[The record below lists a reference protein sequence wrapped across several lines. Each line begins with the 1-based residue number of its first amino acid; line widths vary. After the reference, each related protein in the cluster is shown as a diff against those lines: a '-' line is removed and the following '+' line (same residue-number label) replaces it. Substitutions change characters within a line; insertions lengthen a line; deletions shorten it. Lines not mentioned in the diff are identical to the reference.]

1 MADFNFYINR
11 QGIQGRKGDK
21 GETGFSPVI
30 SVGTDTPNEY
40 KLIIANESNSFETPN
55 LRGNINVLDNGG
67 TYLRYDA
74 ETQQISAQGL
84 DAATSTNVGGVLM
97 STDADIE
104 GMGDGSVITPAD
116 LADALPIYLQGEGA
130 VTITQ
135 DEETSKTKINV
146 DLSSV
151 EDLQSRVSAAEAEI
165 VGIQAD
171 VADLDA
177 DNTDNKAI
185 IDAHTNSIA
194 NINDSIAS
202 LQQTKQAK
210 LTAGEGITIDSNNV
224 ISSTGGGGA
233 GDVTA
238 AGDNTF
244 TGSNNF
250 TKQVNLGN
258 GAILNDYIPIEF
270 GTYTSSGSQVMNR
283 GTIQNEQ
290 TEFTKT
296 YPSGSESY
304 LLANTLK
311 INGGYNL
318 ILDAGSIKD
327 QDPMTLEDYTYK
339 GKILDGDGNVIL
351 SQGNVT
357 AGEGVTIN
365 KTDNGIEIVVDNSG
379 GGSTPSNM
387 VTTDT
392 KQVITGEKIIQNK
405 ENDSRDSHDGLVF
418 RCKNPKVEPWEAF
431 IKATDS
437 SGSEN
442 EGVLFLGNCYGGIEI
457 DGNNLHTGYILP
469 KYNEDSITFGN
480 SGGGDAA
487 LFYFNKGADMAS
499 LLIRSGGDSR
509 FAPALSTSS
518 IVAGDNI
525 SIEKDTTKG
534 IVTISASGGGS
545 GSAPENMVTTNTD
558 QYINSV
564 KTFNYDNSVT
574 DAASNAV
581 ELGNN
586 GIRFRTFTSGYE
598 HKIQG
603 FDYTNG
609 SLYFGGFGGGI
620 KFGSSVYDK
629 NGNEIVGGSGGLTAA
644 EAAEAAM
651 GSSKIIS
658 LSIPEPDTQTRASAA
673 GIITLYLKCSELHL
687 KNVTTG
693 EQFLLMAAGSPDF
706 LSASIRVSAND
717 RFMYSVVDR
726 QANGF
731 SDKCYFTYLNGT
743 NPDA

>member
-194 NINDSIAS
+194 DINDSIAS

-296 YPSGSESY
+296 YPSGFESY

-318 ILDAGSIKD
+318 ILDAGYIKD
-327 QDPMTLEDYTYK
+327 QDSMTLEDYTYK

-405 ENDSRDSHDGLVF
+405 ENDSRNSHDGLVF

-437 SGSEN
+437 SGSGN

-457 DGNNLHTGYILP
+457 DGNNLHTGHILP

-480 SGGGDAA
+480 SSGGDAA

-499 LLIRSGGDSR
+499 LQIRSGGDSG

-545 GSAPENMVTTNTD
+545 GSAPENMVTTDTD
-558 QYINSV
+558 QTITAT
-564 KTFNYDNSVT
+564 KTI
-574 DAASNAV
+574 SNGSQIKLETGESSRTGILYSDTGV
-581 ELGNN
+581 YGNIILGCQES
-586 GIRFRTFTSGYE
+586 SGYGTE
-598 HKIQG
+598 SIILGAQGSGSNYSRRGIFLSHPTDEAVYVGRPEYACKIQG
-603 FDYTNG
+603 
-609 SLYFGGFGGGI
+609 
-620 KFGSSVYDK
+620 VYDLK
-629 NGNEIVGGSGGLTAA
+629 LWGGYAQNSYLTLSNDSMPYTKADGTTIDLLAGG
-644 EAAEAAM
+644 
-651 GSSKIIS
+651 
-658 LSIPEPDTQTRASAA
+658 ASAA
-673 GIITLYLKCSELHL
+673 SVASETGGVTGDLKDSTGTAIAKVENGIITE
-687 KNVTTG
+687 
-693 EQFLLMAAGSPDF
+693 F
-706 LSASIRVSAND
+706 
-717 RFMYSVVDR
+717 
-726 QANGF
+726 
-731 SDKCYFTYLNGT
+731 YF
-743 NPDA
+743 

>member
-194 NINDSIAS
+194 DINDSIAS

-244 TGSNNF
+244 TGSNHF
-250 TKQVNLGN
+250 TKQVSLGG
-258 GAILNDYIPIEF
+258 GALLRDAIPIEF
-270 GTYTSSGSQVMNR
+270 GTFTRTGSSVVNR
-283 GTIQNEQ
+283 GTIQNEY
-290 TEFTKT
+290 TELNPV
-296 YPSGSESY
+296 YPSGDESY
-304 LLANTLK
+304 ILANTLK

-318 ILDAGSIKD
+318 ILDAGYVKD

-365 KTDNGIEIVVDNSG
+365 KTTNGIEIVVDNSG
-379 GGSTPSNM
+379 GGSIDTSNL
-387 VTTDT
+387 VTIDTDQT
-392 KQVITGEKIIQNK
+392 ITGKKTFSVEGESRPNTLNIIPHI
-405 ENDSRDSHDGLVF
+405 NDWKDDITNSFS
-418 RCKNPKVEPWEAF
+418 
-431 IKATDS
+431 IKGTDS
-437 SGSEN
+437 YSE
-442 EGVLFLGNCYGGIEI
+442 FLGVSCNKYGSYPYNVQTVVDFTSDLKFVGYRGGSTVSFGTSAWQTRPQTYTTGNGANGYKPLLHFGNITAGEGI
-457 DGNNLHTGYILP
+457 
-469 KYNEDSITFGN
+469 SIT
-480 SGGGDAA
+480 
-487 LFYFNKGADMAS
+487 
-499 LLIRSGGDSR
+499 
-509 FAPALSTSS
+509 
-518 IVAGDNI
+518 DNG
-525 SIEKDTTKG
+525 ENG
-534 IVTISASGGGS
+534 ITLSASGGGS
-545 GSAPENMVTTNTD
+545 GSAPENMVTTDTD
-558 QYINSV
+558 QTITATKIINGSQIKFYKETGATYNGALYNYSSDNFVLECQNTNGNIPESIILGAQGSGSNYSRRGVFLSHPTDEAVYIGYP
-564 KTFNYDNSVT
+564 NY
-574 DAASNAV
+574 AC
-581 ELGNN
+581 
-586 GIRFRTFTSGYE
+586 
-598 HKIQG
+598 KIQG
-603 FDYTNG
+603 
-609 SLYFGGFGGGI
+609 
-620 KFGSSVYDK
+620 VYDLK
-629 NGNEIVGGSGGLTAA
+629 LWGGYAQNSYLTLSNDSMTYTKADGTTIDLLAGG
-644 EAAEAAM
+644 
-651 GSSKIIS
+651 
-658 LSIPEPDTQTRASAA
+658 ASAA
-673 GIITLYLKCSELHL
+673 SVASETGGVTGDLKDSTGTAIAKVENGIITE
-687 KNVTTG
+687 
-693 EQFLLMAAGSPDF
+693 F
-706 LSASIRVSAND
+706 
-717 RFMYSVVDR
+717 
-726 QANGF
+726 
-731 SDKCYFTYLNGT
+731 YF
-743 NPDA
+743 

>member
-67 TYLRYDA
+67 TYLRYDV

-151 EDLQSRVSAAEAEI
+151 DDLQSRVSAAEAEI

-171 VADLDA
+171 VANLDA
-177 DNTDNKAI
+177 DNTNNKAI

-194 NINDSIAS
+194 DINDSIAS

-296 YPSGSESY
+296 YPSGFESY

-318 ILDAGSIKD
+318 ILDAGYIKD
-327 QDPMTLEDYTYK
+327 QDSMTLEDYTYK

-365 KTDNGIEIVVDNSG
+365 KTDNGIEITVDNSG

-392 KQVITGEKIIQNK
+392 EQTITSTKTISNGSQIKLETGES
-405 ENDSRDSHDGLVF
+405 SRTGILYSDTGAYGNIVLG
-418 RCKNPKVEPWEAF
+418 CQE
-431 IKATDS
+431 S
-437 SGSEN
+437 SGYGTESIILGAQG
-442 EGVLFLGNCYGGIEI
+442 EGSNYSRRGIFLSHPTDEAVYVGRPEYACKIQGVHDLKLWGGYKQNSYLHLSNDELKYTKS
-457 DGNNLHTGYILP
+457 DGTTV
-469 KYNEDSITFGN
+469 D
-480 SGGGDAA
+480 
-487 LFYFNKGADMAS
+487 
-499 LLIRSGGDSR
+499 LL
-509 FAPALSTSS
+509 A
-518 IVAGDNI
+518 
-525 SIEKDTTKG
+525 
-534 IVTISASGGGS
+534 GGGS
-545 GSAPENMVTTNTD
+545 GSIPENMVTTDTK
-558 QYINSV
+558 QYINATKV
-564 KTFNYDNSVT
+564 FNYDTSVT
-574 DAASNAV
+574 NAASNAV
-581 ELGNN
+581 ELGANDGTGGG
-586 GIRFRTFTSGYE
+586 GIRFRTHSPAYE
-598 HKIQG
+598 HKIEAY
-603 FDYTNG
+603 DYSNG
-609 SLYFGGFGGGI
+609 SLVFRGFGNGI
-620 KFGSSVYDK
+620 KFENSVYDK
-629 NGNEIVGGSGGLTAA
+629 NGNEIVGGV
-644 EAAEAAM
+644 
-651 GSSKIIS
+651 
-658 LSIPEPDTQTRASAA
+658 SAA
-673 GIITLYLKCSELHL
+673 SIESETGGVTGDLKDSTGTAIAKVENGIITE
-687 KNVTTG
+687 
-693 EQFLLMAAGSPDF
+693 F
-706 LSASIRVSAND
+706 
-717 RFMYSVVDR
+717 
-726 QANGF
+726 
-731 SDKCYFTYLNGT
+731 YF
-743 NPDA
+743 

>member
-151 EDLQSRVSAAEAEI
+151 DSLASRVSATEAEI

-194 NINDSIAS
+194 DINDSIAS

-283 GTIQNEQ
+283 STIQNEQ

-296 YPSGSESY
+296 YPSGFESY

-318 ILDAGSIKD
+318 ILDAGYIKD
-327 QDPMTLEDYTYK
+327 QDSMTLEDYTYK

-379 GGSTPSNM
+379 GGSIDTSNL
-387 VTTDT
+387 VTLDT
-392 KQVITGEKIIQNK
+392 EQTITGKKTFSAEGESRPNTLNIKPHIGNTK
-405 ENDSRDSHDGLVF
+405 DSINNSFSIKGTDGYS
-418 RCKNPKVEPWEAF
+418 
-431 IKATDS
+431 D
-437 SGSEN
+437 
-442 EGVLFLGNCYGGIEI
+442 FLGVSCNKTGSYPYNVQTVV
-457 DGNNLHTGYILP
+457 DFTSDLQFTGYRGGSTVSFGTSAWQTRPQTYTKGNGADGYKPLLHFGNITAG
-469 KYNEDSITFGN
+469 EGISITDNGEN
-480 SGGGDAA
+480 G
-487 LFYFNKGADMAS
+487 
-499 LLIRSGGDSR
+499 IT
-509 FAPALSTSS
+509 LSAT
-518 IVAGDNI
+518 G
-525 SIEKDTTKG
+525 
-534 IVTISASGGGS
+534 GGGS
-545 GSAPENMVTTNTD
+545 GSAPENMVTTDTD

-598 HKIQG
+598 HRIQG

-609 SLYFGGFGGGI
+609 SLSFGGFGNGI
-620 KFGSSVYDK
+620 KFGNSVYDK
-629 NGNEIVGGSGGLTAA
+629 NGNEIIGGSGGLTAA

-651 GSSKIIS
+651 GSNNY
-658 LSIPEPDTQTRASAA
+658 LTLAMPEEGKAQTASAA
-673 GIITLYLKCSELHL
+673 GIVTIRLTATRLQF
-687 KNVTTG
+687 KNNTTQEEFWLNSG
-693 EQFLLMAAGSPDF
+693 STAAAIIA
-706 LSASIRVSAND
+706 ASIRVKKGDSFVYTAAGRTTATTD
-717 RFMYSVVDR
+717 FCR
-726 QANGF
+726 
-731 SDKCYFTYLNGT
+731 FTYLNGS
-743 NPDA
+743 NPNA

>member
-151 EDLQSRVSAAEAEI
+151 EDLKSRVSAAEAEI

-194 NINDSIAS
+194 DINDSIAS

-250 TKQVNLGN
+250 TKQVSLGN

-270 GTYTSSGSQVMNR
+270 GTHTSSGSQVMNR

-296 YPSGSESY
+296 YPSGYESY

-365 KTDNGIEIVVDNSG
+365 KTEKGIEIVVDNSG
-379 GGSTPSNM
+379 GGSAPENM

-392 KQVITGEKIIQNK
+392 EQTITSTKTISNGSQLKLETGESSRTGILYSGTGNYGNIILACQDDSGYSTEQIKIGAKGNGS
-405 ENDSRDSHDGLVF
+405 DYYTRGLFLKVPSDEAIYLGE
-418 RCKNPKVEPWEAF
+418 CKV
-431 IKATDS
+431 KATYD
-437 SGSEN
+437 
-442 EGVLFLGNCYGGIEI
+442 LDLYGGYKQNSYLHLSNDELKYTKS
-457 DGNNLHTGYILP
+457 DGTTV
-469 KYNEDSITFGN
+469 D
-480 SGGGDAA
+480 
-487 LFYFNKGADMAS
+487 
-499 LLIRSGGDSR
+499 LL
-509 FAPALSTSS
+509 A
-518 IVAGDNI
+518 
-525 SIEKDTTKG
+525 
-534 IVTISASGGGS
+534 GGGS

-581 ELGNN
+581 ELGNQ

-598 HKIQG
+598 HRIQG

-609 SLYFGGFGGGI
+609 SLYFGGFGNGI

-644 EAAEAAM
+644 EAANAAM
-651 GSSKIIS
+651 GSSKIVS
-658 LSIPEPDTQTRASAA
+658 LSIPEPDTQTKASAA

-731 SDKCYFTYLNGT
+731 LDKCYFTYLNGT

>member
-1 MADFNFYINR
+1 MCCADFNFYINR

-21 GETGFSPVI
+21 GETGFSPAI

-67 TYLRYDA
+67 TYLRFDA

-151 EDLQSRVSAAEAEI
+151 DDLTSRVSAAEAEI

-194 NINDSIAS
+194 NINDSIES

-210 LTAGEGITIDSNNV
+210 LTAGEGITIDENNV

-233 GDVTA
+233 GDVTS
-238 AGDNTF
+238 AGNNTF
-244 TGSNNF
+244 TGNNNF
-250 TKQVNLGN
+250 TKQVHLSG
-258 GAILNDYIPIEF
+258 GAILDDVIPIEF
-270 GTYTSSGSQVMNR
+270 GTFTSSGSTVMNR
-283 GTIQNEQ
+283 ATIQNDY
-290 TEFTKT
+290 TELNPV
-296 YPSGSESY
+296 YPSGVESY
-304 LLANTLK
+304 ILANTLK

-318 ILDAGSIKD
+318 VLDAGYVKD

-365 KTDNGIEIVVDNSG
+365 KTTNGIEIVVDNSG

-387 VTTDT
+387 VTIDTDQT
-392 KQVITGEKIIQNK
+392 ITGQKIFNAGDYYNLKPVTIRPYIGSSNNSITNSFSIQGD
-405 ENDSRDSHDGLVF
+405 DSYSKFFGISCNRTGSYPYNVQTVVDF
-418 RCKNPKVEPWEAF
+418 
-431 IKATDS
+431 S
-437 SGSEN
+437 SDLQFTGYRGGSTVSF
-442 EGVLFLGNCYGGIEI
+442 GTSSWQTRPQVYTT
-457 DGNNLHTGYILP
+457 GNNVNGYKPLLHFGNITAGEGI
-469 KYNEDSITFGN
+469 SITDNGE
-480 SGGGDAA
+480 SGIT
-487 LFYFNKGADMAS
+487 L
-499 LLIRSGGDSR
+499 
-509 FAPALSTSS
+509 
-518 IVAGDNI
+518 
-525 SIEKDTTKG
+525 
-534 IVTISASGGGS
+534 SASGGSGGGS
-545 GSAPENMVTTNTD
+545 STAPENMVTTNTK
-558 QYINSV
+558 QYINATKV
-564 KTFNYDNSVT
+564 FNYDTSET
-574 DAASNAV
+574 GAASNAV
-581 ELGNN
+581 ELGANDGTGGG
-586 GIRFRTFTSGYE
+586 GIRFRTYSPAYE
-598 HKIQG
+598 HKIEAY
-603 FDYTNG
+603 DYTNG
-609 SLYFGGFGGGI
+609 RLLITGFGSGVRFTDSI
-620 KFGSSVYDK
+620 YDK
-629 NGNEIVGGSGGLTAA
+629 NGNEIVGGAAAASVASETGGVTGDLKDSTGTAIA
-644 EAAEAAM
+644 KVEN
-651 GSSKIIS
+651 
-658 LSIPEPDTQTRASAA
+658 
-673 GIITLYLKCSELHL
+673 GIITE
-687 KNVTTG
+687 
-693 EQFLLMAAGSPDF
+693 F
-706 LSASIRVSAND
+706 
-717 RFMYSVVDR
+717 
-726 QANGF
+726 
-731 SDKCYFTYLNGT
+731 YF
-743 NPDA
+743 